1 MITGNRIYRDR
12 LFRFVFNDKKK
23 LLSLY
28 NALNHSHYTDDN
40 KLEINTLED
49 FIYMGM
55 KNDISFLLDSDMC
68 LYEHQS
74 TFNPNMPLRGLFYFS
89 NLLQKHITENKYD
102 IYKSTMI
109 PLPTPKFVV
118 FYNGDTNIPEQ
129 CILKLSDAFVGKQK
143 EDGCL
148 EVETLM
154 LDINVGKNMELMES
168 CRYLKDYS
176 AFVGKVKEYREEND
190 LSTAIDKAIE
200 YCTKQNIMKDVLEK
214 HRSEV
219 ARLIFKE
226 FDEVEFL
233 LQQEKETEDLK
244 EQIRLVKE
252 EANKQIQ
259 LVKEEANEQTRLA
272 KEEANKQT
280 RLAKE
285 EIKIAR
291 EEAQR
296 LRKILE
302 AHGWME

>member
-1 MITGNRIYRDR
+1 MGTMPDLIKQN
-12 LFRFVFNDKKK
+12 KK
-23 LLSLY
+23 L
-28 NALNHSHYTDDN
+28 
-40 KLEINTLED
+40 
-49 FIYMGM
+49 M
-55 KNDISFLLDSDMC
+55 
-68 LYEHQS
+68 
-74 TFNPNMPLRGLFYFS
+74 
-89 NLLQKHITENKYD
+89 
-102 IYKSTMI
+102 
-109 PLPTPKFVV
+109 V
-118 FYNGDTNIPEQ
+118 
-129 CILKLSDAFVGKQK
+129 
-143 EDGCL
+143 
-148 EVETLM
+148 
-154 LDINVGKNMELMES
+154 S
-168 CRYLKDYS
+168 CRYL
-176 AFVGKVKEYREEND
+176 
-190 LSTAIDKAIE
+190 
-200 YCTKQNIMKDVLEK
+200 KDVLEK

-259 LVKEEANEQTRLA
+259 LA

-280 RLAKE
+280 RFAKE